1 MRITYNGHACFSIE
15 SSTGI
20 VVTDPFGEE
29 IPYPV
34 GRLKGTIVTVSHE
47 HFDHNVVKRV
57 EGNPAVVRTPGEYNI
72 SGIKIKG
79 VSAFHDKSKGK
90 ERGKNIIFVIEIE
103 GIKLCHLGDL
113 GETLSEEQVKT
124 IGNVD
129 VLFVPTGG
137 FFTIEP
143 EEAQEIIKQIVP
155 KIAIPM
161 HYRTNYIKEWNI
173 KPIEAFLK
181 DITFP
186 VKYLETNSIKITKES
201 LPRTT
206 EVYILKI

>member
-1 MRITYNGHACFSIE
+1 
-15 SSTGI
+15 
-20 VVTDPFGEE
+20 
-29 IPYPV
+29 
-34 GRLKGTIVTVSHE
+34 
-47 HFDHNVVKRV
+47 
-57 EGNPAVVRTPGEYNI
+57 
-72 SGIKIKG
+72 
-79 VSAFHDKSKGK
+79 
-90 ERGKNIIFVIEIE
+90 
-103 GIKLCHLGDL
+103 
-113 GETLSEEQVKT
+113 
-124 IGNVD
+124 
-129 VLFVPTGG
+129 GG